1 MAQDVSAAPVEEKHG
16 LRRVVGVWL
25 LFAFIVGDTL
35 GAGIYTL
42 VGTMALDVG
51 GVIWLP
57 LLIALAV
64 ALLTAGTYA
73 ELITKY
79 PHAGGAARYVERAFG
94 IPFVSFL
101 VGFLMMASGITTAA
115 ALANAFAGDYL
126 ATLVDLPAA
135 PMAVAFILVLTLI
148 NLRGV
153 RESLGAN
160 MVAAMIEVSGL
171 VLIIVI
177 AAIVF
182 GGGGGDPSRLIEFAP
197 DVPPLQGAFAAT
209 IIAFFSFLGFEAAAN
224 MAEEVKNPSHAYPR
238 ALFGAIL
245 TAAVVYLLIAIGAV
259 IVVPPADLA
268 ESTGP
273 LLEVVTASGLPV
285 PGWLFSIIALIAIA
299 NGALLFMVM
308 ASRVGYGLGE
318 AGLLPRAFRR
328 VLPKRRTPWVSIV
341 VVAAVTILL
350 TLLGDVATL
359 AETTVLLLLLVFLSA
374 NVSVLVLKKDRVE
387 HPHFSVPRAVPIL
400 AIIASIVLLTQ
411 QTGPVW
417 LGTLVYLAVGSVLF
431 VVARARRKHEM
442 RTERIDVIPPSTAPA
457 PSESPAAPRSDDDRA
472 R

>member
-1 MAQDVSAAPVEEKHG
+1 MSRDIAAVAPTAPIG
-16 LRRVVGVWL
+16 LKRAVGTPL

-42 VGTMALDVG
+42 VGTMANDVG

-57 LLIALAV
+57 LLLALVV

-79 PHAGGAARYVERAFG
+79 PHAGGAARYVDRAFG
-94 IPFVSFL
+94 IPYLSFL

-126 ATLVDLPAA
+126 TALIDVPPIPTAIV
-135 PMAVAFILVLTLI
+135 FIILLTLI

-153 RESLGAN
+153 RESLAAN
-160 MVAAMIEVSGL
+160 LVASVIEVTG
-171 VLIIVI
+171 LIIVI
-177 AAIVF
+177 VVCAIVF
-182 GGGGGDPSRLIEFAP
+182 GNGGGEPERIFEFAP
-197 DVPPLQGAFAAT
+197 NVPPLQGAFAAS

-224 MAEEVKNPSHAYPR
+224 MAEEVRNPSKAYPR

-259 IVVPPADLA
+259 IVLPPEDLA

-273 LLEVVTASGLPV
+273 LLDVVAASGVGIPA
-285 PGWLFSIIALIAIA
+285 WLFGLIALVAIA

-308 ASRVGYGLGE
+308 ASRVAYGLAE
-318 AGLLPRAFRR
+318 AGLLPHAFGR
-328 VLPKRRTPWVSIV
+328 VLPKRRTPWVSILV
-341 VVAAVTILL
+341 IAGMTIVL
-350 TLLGDVATL
+350 TIVGDISTL

-374 NVSVLVLKKDRVE
+374 NVSVLVLKKDKVDHSHFNIPRV
-387 HPHFSVPRAVPIL
+387 VPVLGIL
-400 AIIASIVLLTQ
+400 ASIVMLAQ
-411 QTGPVW
+411 QSWTVW
-417 LGTLVYLAVGSVLF
+417 LASAAYVAVGSVLF
-431 VVARARRKHEM
+431 LVARYGRK
-442 RTERIDVIPPSTAPA
+442 R
-457 PSESPAAPRSDDDRA
+457 SEKKRAAA
-472 R
+472 